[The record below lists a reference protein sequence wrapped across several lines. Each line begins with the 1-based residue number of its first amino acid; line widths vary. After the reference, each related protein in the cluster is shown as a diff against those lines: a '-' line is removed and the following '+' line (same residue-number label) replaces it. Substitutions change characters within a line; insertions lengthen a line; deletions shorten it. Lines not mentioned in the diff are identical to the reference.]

1 MKTKDAKNLGSRAG
15 VAFILGL
22 IAMILGVGSAL
33 AQDLP
38 TAADTAGL
46 FGTEYGDVF
55 SSVFLNQIFGPLFPT
70 PGNAGLPTVFSSI
83 IGYFNVIMLVIGGI
97 LFFYNV
103 TVGILQSA
111 HEGSVLG
118 QRWSSLW
125 APLRVVFAV
134 GLMVP
139 VPNLGGYNLAQAG
152 IAYMVRGA
160 TNIASSVWSTSAELI
175 MTNKVAVTTS
185 PARLDEGA
193 IKAMFSNAACE
204 AIAEYQ
210 FAMAAG
216 EGQAPLQI
224 VYTNVVPENIGERG
238 QWEKWGWVS
247 SSYELTRVS
256 QVQGSEDPRT
266 GICGSYTTPEMPE
279 FIIKAL
285 NKAEGDG
292 ISIAGSNVSSLI
304 AAFQSAHL
312 DSLDVL
318 RQKITDGLRADG
330 GKMIS
335 QIADPTAPLPD
346 MTNLITSSI
355 EAANLKLEDGIKNVL
370 LIASGTAPT
379 PGGEGTLRVEL
390 QGQEARDALLNR
402 IRGNCVEAKGEATTC
417 YGEGWIGAGSWYMM
431 MARINNEIS
440 SLTKAKPKVTAP
452 DDTRGA
458 YILTQQ
464 MPSQGMLYGY
474 NSAGQSAINEQQLL
488 SSRFQEAFENS
499 SVGLASFGFTLDIQ
513 QLESLNENTEPD
525 TILSYVPGLDYDMTS
540 LMRMWLSITSPSNWA
555 SDPMMGITA
564 IGNSM
569 INLGTV
575 LMVPMFMAG
584 GSVTFFGT
592 GFSIPEGVAFVL
604 ALPFMALITGG
615 GTLSFVLPLTPFLF
629 WILAVSGYFL
639 LIIEAVIAVN
649 LWAIGHMRMD
659 GEGISG
665 EGGRNGWLMILAIL
679 ITPVLMVFGFL
690 VGMTLFRITTALM
703 DIGMFQAVSG
713 IIGAGPF
720 VTLWAMVIYTVTTT
734 VIYMLIVERSFSL
747 VAELPGRVLRWINS
761 NVELGADVKAA
772 RMGAAAGAAG
782 LGAISKGIVG
792 REGKDGRSGIM
803 AAGRFSG
810 SILGRFKDRY
820 GKTPRNTVSG
830 SDGPPR
836 SQG

>member
-1 MKTKDAKNLGSRAG
+1 MLTQNAKNLGMKAG
-15 VAFILGL
+15 LAFILILMWLLAWAGG
-22 IAMILGVGSAL
+22 AM

-46 FGTEYGDVF
+46 FGTEYGDTF

-70 PGNAGLPTVFSSI
+70 PGNEGLPTVFSSI

-160 TNIASSVWSTSAELI
+160 TNIASSVWTTSATLI
-175 MTNKVAVTTS
+175 MTNKVAITTS
-185 PARLDEGA
+185 PARLDETA
-193 IKAMFSNAACE
+193 IKSMFKNAACE

-210 FAMAAG
+210 FAMAAP

-224 VYTNVVPENIGERG
+224 VYTNLVPEDIGERTMF
-238 QWEKWGWVS
+238 EKWGFVS
-247 SSYELTRVS
+247 SSYELTRMS
-256 QVQGSEDPRT
+256 QVQGGDDPRT

-285 NKAEGDG
+285 NEAERND

-304 AAFQSAHL
+304 TTFQTAHL
-312 DSLDVL
+312 DALDTL
-318 RQKITDGLRADG
+318 RQSITDGLRADG
-330 GKMIS
+330 GKIIA

-346 MTNLITSSI
+346 MTPLITSSI
-355 EAANLKLEDGIKNVL
+355 QAANLKLESGIKNVL
-370 LIASGTAPT
+370 LIASGNSPQE
-379 PGGEGTLRVEL
+379 GLEGTVRVEFE
-390 QGQEARDALLNR
+390 GQEARDAMLDR
-402 IRGNCVEAKGEATTC
+402 IGGSCVQAEGEATTC

-440 SLTKAKPKVTAP
+440 SLTKAKPTVYGP

-458 YILTQQ
+458 YILNQQ
-464 MPSQGMLYGY
+464 MPSPGMAYGY
-474 NSAGQSAINEQQLL
+474 NSAGQSAIDEQTLL

-499 SVGLASFGFTLDIQ
+499 TIGLASFGFSMDAS
-513 QLESLNENTEPD
+513 QLESLNEGTEPD
-525 TILSYVPGLDYDMTS
+525 AILAVAPGLDWDMTG
-540 LMRMWLSITSPSNWA
+540 LMKTWLAITSPSYWG
-555 SDPMMGITA
+555 SDPMMGITS

-569 INLGTV
+569 LNLGTA
-575 LMVPMFMAG
+575 LTVPMFMAG
-584 GSVTFFGT
+584 AQVSILGFGFT
-592 GFSIPEGVAFVL
+592 VPEGIAFVL
-604 ALPFMALITGG
+604 AVPMLALITGG

-665 EGGRNGWLMILAIL
+665 EGGRNGWMMILAIL
-679 ITPVLMVFGFL
+679 VTPVLMVFGFL

-734 VIYMLIVERSFSL
+734 VFYMLLIERSFSL

-761 NVELGADVKAA
+761 NVDLGVDLNAA
-772 RMGAAAGAAG
+772 RMSAAAGAGG
-782 LGAISKGIVG
+782 LATISKGLASKNGVFAVG
-792 REGKDGRSGIM
+792 KGARSFTD
-803 AAGRFSG
+803 AVKNRFG
-810 SILGRFKDRY
+810 NPVNK
-820 GKTPRNTVSG
+820 VSG
-830 SDGPPR
+830 EPTDPPR
-836 SQG
+836 PAG